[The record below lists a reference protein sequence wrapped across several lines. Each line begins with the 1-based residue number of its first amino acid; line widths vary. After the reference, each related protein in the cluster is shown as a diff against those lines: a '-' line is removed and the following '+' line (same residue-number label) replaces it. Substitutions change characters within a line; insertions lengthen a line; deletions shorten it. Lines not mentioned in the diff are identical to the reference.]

1 MHVAHVLQAV
11 AGMVRNRL
19 AQARNTALT
28 HSSAMSN
35 LLQLGLRDLPLDE
48 VILIKTIFRLSSEQ
62 LSHAWELVDGDS
74 AHAWIADSA
83 SWEADRARQARG
95 EPISPT
101 LYLSRLQSLDIT
113 PVLTRPIR
121 AQALVQWL
129 AEMAHALSGTA
140 LPVAPSVA
148 LAAAPPVGAPAA
160 ALMADEHEHEHW
172 ATTEPAG
179 LSFIEPI
186 SVAPAPAPKVEPLV
200 IPEALVHAA
209 PLVKPQLM
217 VVAESVRQSASGA
230 ASEALAAQQLDPD
243 SRYLLR
249 RWPPAQIMGND
260 PKRLRITSL
269 LSKQALQLDE
279 LSNLSGASVEECEGW
294 MSTLLHSELLDTRV
308 AAMPGGGHAMAE
320 GLAMQQSAALA
331 NNPAMASAPKRSLS
345 LVSAIRR
352 RLGI

>member
-1 MHVAHVLQAV
+1 
-11 AGMVRNRL
+11 MVRYRL

-35 LLQLGLRDLPLDE
+35 LLKLGLRDLPLDE

-83 SWEADRARQARG
+83 SWEADRARQASG
-95 EPISPT
+95 EAISPT
-101 LYLSRLQSLDIT
+101 LYLSRLQSLEIT

-121 AQALVQWL
+121 AQAMVQWL
-129 AEMAHALSGTA
+129 AEMAQALSGTA
-140 LPVAPSVA
+140 LAVAPSVA
-148 LAAAPPVGAPAA
+148 RPVGAPIAAPAA
-160 ALMADEHEHEHW
+160 ALMDYEHEHEQW

-179 LSFIEPI
+179 LTFIEPI
-186 SVAPAPAPKVEPLV
+186 SVAPAPAAMVEPLV
-200 IPEALVHAA
+200 IPEALVHAR

-217 VVAESVRQSASGA
+217 AVAESVEQSTSGVASD
-230 ASEALAAQQLDPD
+230 ALAAQQLDPD

-320 GLAMQQSAALA
+320 NLAVQQSAALT
-331 NNPAMASAPKRSLS
+331 NNPAMASTPKRSLS